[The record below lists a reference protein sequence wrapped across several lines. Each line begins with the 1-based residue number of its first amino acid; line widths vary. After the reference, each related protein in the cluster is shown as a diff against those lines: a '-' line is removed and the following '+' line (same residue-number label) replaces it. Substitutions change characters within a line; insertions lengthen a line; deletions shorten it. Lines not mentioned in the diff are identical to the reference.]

1 MKDKLRR
8 HLTFSPDITV
18 DETSGLP
25 TGFSGIAY
33 SGGVVPNYGWY
44 GDSAIDIG
52 SLSIPDQMFA
62 LVNHDPDQRAGHCR
76 VWIDGSAIHV
86 AGQFS
91 RMTAAGQSVAGE
103 FMEKAPWKLS
113 VGFNANSEE
122 MSPPQTVNINGQSL
136 TLSTIFRNA
145 RILEVSFVPADADP
159 NTMVA
164 AFAAPDTPSPTPLQE
179 TKSMADDTRMADLE
193 RQVADLTVQ
202 LSAEKTRADTAET
215 ALSTYR
221 TENRMAAVK
230 VLFSECGLEFSDE
243 KAKPYLDMS
252 DLSFSAVSDALKTKT
267 PARGAD
273 PALFKATVPNG
284 QQSTGDQVV
293 QLSSVDIYA
302 NRRKAMGQR

>member
-1 MKDKLRR
+1 MNNMPR
-8 HLTFSPDITV
+8 HLTFAPDITV
-18 DETSGLP
+18 DETNGIP

-33 SGGVVPNYGWY
+33 SGGVVPNYGWF

-76 VWIDGSAIHV
+76 VWIEGDAIRV

-91 RMTAAGQSVAGE
+91 RTTEAGKSVAGE

-122 MSPPQTVNINGQSL
+122 MNPPQTVNINGQSL
-136 TLSTIFRNA
+136 SLSTIFRNA

-159 NTMVA
+159 NTTVA
-164 AFAAPDTPSPTPLQE
+164 AFAAPDTPSPTPPQE
-179 TKSMADDTRMADLE
+179 PLMADDTRLADLE

-202 LSAEKTRADTAET
+202 LSAEKTRADAAET

-221 TENRMAAVK
+221 TENRMAAVQ

-252 DLSFSAVSDALKTKT
+252 DLSFSAVSEALKAKA
-267 PARGAD
+267 PARGSD

-284 QQSTGDQVV
+284 QPPAGEAVV

>member
-1 MKDKLRR
+1 MPRY
-8 HLTFSPDITV
+8 LTFAPDITV
-18 DETSGLP
+18 DESSGLP

-33 SGGVVPNYGWY
+33 SGGVVPNFGWY
-44 GDSAIDIG
+44 GNSAIDMG
-52 SLSIPDQMFA
+52 SVSIPDRMFA

-76 VWIDGSAIHV
+76 VWIEGSTIRV

-91 RMTAAGQSVAGE
+91 KITDAGKSVAGE
-103 FMEKAPWKLS
+103 FKEKAPWKLS
-113 VGFNANSEE
+113 VGLNANSEE
-122 MSPPQTVNINGQSL
+122 MNPPQTVDLNGQSL
-136 TLSTIFRNA
+136 NLSTIFRNT
-145 RILEVSFVPADADP
+145 RILEVSFVYADADP
-159 NTMVA
+159 NTTVA
-164 AFAAPDTPSPTPLQE
+164 AFAAPETPSPTSPQE
-179 TKSMADDTRMADLE
+179 TKYMADDTRLADLE

-252 DLSFSAVSDALKTKT
+252 DLSFSAVSEALKAKA

-284 QQSTGDQVV
+284 QPPAGGQVV

-302 NRRKAMGQR
+302 ARRKAMGQR

>member
-1 MKDKLRR
+1 
-8 HLTFSPDITV
+8 
-18 DETSGLP
+18 
-25 TGFSGIAY
+25 
-33 SGGVVPNYGWY
+33 
-44 GDSAIDIG
+44 
-52 SLSIPDQMFA
+52 MFA

-76 VWIDGSAIHV
+76 VWIDGSAIHI

-122 MSPPQTVNINGQSL
+122 MNPPQTVDLNGQSL
-136 TLSTIFRNA
+136 SLSTIFRNA

-159 NTMVA
+159 NTTVA
-164 AFAAPDTPSPTPLQE
+164 AFAAPETPSPTQQQE
-179 TKSMADDTRMADLE
+179 TKSMADDTRLADLE

-202 LSAEKTRADTAET
+202 LSAEKTRAEAAET

-221 TENRMAAVK
+221 TEARMAAVK

-252 DLSFSAVSDALKTKT
+252 DLSFSAVSDALKAKA

-273 PALFKATVPNG
+273 PTLFKATVPNG
-284 QQSTGDQVV
+284 QSPSGETVV

>member
-1 MKDKLRR
+1 MNNMPR

-18 DETSGLP
+18 DETNGIP

-113 VGFNANSEE
+113 VGFNANSED

-159 NTMVA
+159 NTTVA
-164 AFAAPDTPSPTPLQE
+164 AFAAPDTPSPTQQQE

-221 TENRMAAVK
+221 TEARLSAVK
-230 VLFSECGLEFSDE
+230 VLFSECGLEFSDDN
-243 KAKPYLDMS
+243 AKPYLDMS

>member
-1 MKDKLRR
+1 MNNMPR
-8 HLTFSPDITV
+8 HLTFAPDITV

-62 LVNHDPDQRAGHCR
+62 LVNHDKDQRAGHCR
-76 VWIDGSAIHV
+76 VWIEGNAIRV

-91 RMTAAGQSVAGE
+91 RTTAAGKSVAGE
-103 FMEKAPWKLS
+103 FKEQAPWKLS
-113 VGFNANSEE
+113 VGFNANSDE
-122 MSPPQTVNINGQSL
+122 MSPPQTVDLNGQSL

-159 NTMVA
+159 NTTVA
-164 AFAAPDTPSPTPLQE
+164 AFAAPSPTPPQE

-193 RQVADLTVQ
+193 RQVADLTAQ

-215 ALSTYR
+215 AFSTYR
-221 TENRMAAVK
+221 TEARMAAVK
-230 VLFSECGLEFSDE
+230 VLFGDCGLEFSDE

-252 DLSFSAVSDALKTKT
+252 DLSFSAVSDVLKAKA

-273 PALFKATVPNG
+273 PSLFKPMATDGKQPPG
-284 QQSTGDQVV
+284 ETVV
-293 QLSSVDIYA
+293 QLSSTDIYSA
-302 NRRKAMGQR
+302 RRKAMGQR

>member
-1 MKDKLRR
+1 
-8 HLTFSPDITV
+8 
-18 DETSGLP
+18 
-25 TGFSGIAY
+25 
-33 SGGVVPNYGWY
+33 
-44 GDSAIDIG
+44 
-52 SLSIPDQMFA
+52 
-62 LVNHDPDQRAGHCR
+62 
-76 VWIDGSAIHV
+76 
-86 AGQFS
+86 
-91 RMTAAGQSVAGE
+91 
-103 FMEKAPWKLS
+103 MEKAPWKLS

-179 TKSMADDTRMADLE
+179 PLSMADDTRLADLE

-221 TENRMAAVK
+221 TDAHMAAVK
-230 VLFSECGLEFSDE
+230 VLFSDCGLEFSDD

-252 DLSFSAVSDALKTKT
+252 DLSFSAVSEALKAKT

-273 PALFKATVPNG
+273 PSLFKATATSG
-284 QQSTGDQVV
+284 QQPPGDQVV
-293 QLSSVDIYA
+293 QLSSVDIYSA
-302 NRRKAMGQR
+302 RRKAMGQR